1 MNKTIQYKKFGN
13 RITITKVDTSA
24 TGKLVIPAEIDG
36 IPVTAIGFKACN
48 GCMKLTSIIIPDS
61 VTEIGKWAFSWCS
74 RVTSIIIP
82 DSVISIGDYAF
93 NECTGLTATLTSKAI
108 KANTKTIGLVVAQVY
123 MHRVA
128 NSPS

>member
-1 MNKTIQYKKFGN
+1 MNKSIQYKKFGN

-61 VTEIGKWAFSWCS
+61 V
-74 RVTSIIIP
+74 
-82 DSVISIGDYAF
+82 ISIGDYAF